1 MQWRSEPINAIDRL
15 GRRKRRREVDVGV
28 GERDSKSDM
37 GKDSRGWV
45 AVPSSGLVF
54 LLMCRKGG
62 LYLWSRRT
70 RFPPSEMPHGS
81 VAEDT
86 LTVSRA
92 DYLPRGSVHAVVVVG
107 GEGGDRRRC
116 GSPHNPPIHAHHLLE
131 LRVSCTGN
139 TAALIFS
146 PLVWNSNEVTGLKGL
161 SARSSSL
168 LFPRGWPVCLCVFRI
183 TSAWGHAV
191 HHLRIIGKHMSVMS
205 HTICH
210 DQPVSKICC
219 ADSIPKLARKVKT
232 YINLLLSCG

>member
-1 MQWRSEPINAIDRL
+1 MIWERTAEDESQCHPQVLFSFSCV
-15 GRRKRRREVDVGV
+15 GRG
-28 GERDSKSDM
+28 
-37 GKDSRGWV
+37 
-45 AVPSSGLVF
+45 
-54 LLMCRKGG
+54 GG

-92 DYLPRGSVHAVVVVG
+92 DYLPGGSVHAVVVG
-107 GEGGDRRRC
+107 EEGGDRRRC

-161 SARSSSL
+161 SARSSSP
-168 LFPRGWPVCLCVFRI
+168 LFPRG
-183 TSAWGHAV
+183 
-191 HHLRIIGKHMSVMS
+191 
-205 HTICH
+205 
-210 DQPVSKICC
+210 
-219 ADSIPKLARKVKT
+219 
-232 YINLLLSCG
+232 

>member
-1 MQWRSEPINAIDRL
+1 M
-15 GRRKRRREVDVGV
+15 
-28 GERDSKSDM
+28 
-37 GKDSRGWV
+37 
-45 AVPSSGLVF
+45 PSSGLVF

-62 LYLWSRRT
+62 LYLWKRRT
-70 RFPPSEMPHGS
+70 RFPPSEIPHGS

-116 GSPHNPPIHAHHLLE
+116 DSPHNPPIHAHHLLE

-161 SARSSSL
+161 SARSSSP
-168 LFPRGWPVCLCVFRI
+168 LFPRG
-183 TSAWGHAV
+183 
-191 HHLRIIGKHMSVMS
+191 
-205 HTICH
+205 
-210 DQPVSKICC
+210 
-219 ADSIPKLARKVKT
+219 
-232 YINLLLSCG
+232 